1 MIRSGGEL
9 MLDYNLEQRGE
20 ASLYEYVYQQ
30 IRDDIVAGR
39 IAAGEHLP
47 SKRAFAS
54 HLGIS
59 VITIENAYSQLLAEG
74 YICSKP
80 RRGYYACELPE
91 APVLASAAEDADRDS
106 APAGL
111 NAHDTGG
118 QPEQFAPLSPSA
130 LEAARL
136 WQSALR
142 ATLTSE
148 DEREIFSPA
157 PAQGTAR
164 LRRAIAHHLRGTRG
178 MNVNPDNIVIGAGAQ
193 LLDTMLVQLLGTDKV
208 YAVEDPGY
216 LRLTRIYQAM
226 GCEVRHIALDGE
238 GVDLGALQNAGTDVL
253 HLMPSHQYPT
263 GLVTSIARRY
273 ALLSW
278 AAEQLGRYLIEDDFD
293 CEFRLAGKPIPALA
307 SIDAAQSV
315 IYTNTFSKSL
325 SSALR
330 LAYMVLPDELMER
343 FRRELGFYASS
354 VSSVDQVALARLL
367 ESGDYE
373 RHVNRVRVRAR
384 EARDG
389 LAAIV
394 RKAFPAGEVSIE
406 HADAGLYCTVVAECE
421 AGESS
426 FTRALMHS
434 SIPFIDISDCF
445 WCTDGA
451 SVPENS
457 TQILVQYDDLSPK
470 VFNTLELQLT
480 GGGAL
485 QPK

>member
-1 MIRSGGEL
+1 

-80 RRGYYACELPE
+80 RRGYYVCELPE
-91 APVLASAAEDADRDS
+91 APVLASAETEFDRDS
-106 APAGL
+106 AAARS
-111 NAHDTGG
+111 NAHDAGE

-164 LRRAIAHHLRGTRG
+164 LRCAIAHHLRGTRG

-193 LLDTMLVQLLGTDKV
+193 LLDTMLVQLLGADKT

-226 GCEVRHIALDGE
+226 GCKVRHIPLDGE
-238 GVDLGALQNAGTDVL
+238 GVNLGELFDAGADVL

-278 AAEQLGRYLIEDDFD
+278 AAEQPGRYLIEDDFD

-394 RKAFPAGEVSIE
+394 RKAFSAGEVTIE
-406 HADAGLYCTVVAECE
+406 HADAGLYCVLAPASDKMGDGLIRAIANVNIPYVNIDDCLW
-421 AGESS
+421 AG
-426 FTRALMHS
+426 
-434 SIPFIDISDCF
+434 
-445 WCTDGA
+445 DGA
-451 SVPENS
+451 M
-457 TQILVQYDDLSPK
+457 TQRTTHRVLIQYDDLGPQ
-470 VFNTLELQLT
+470 VLD
-480 GGGAL
+480 AL
-485 QPK
+485 QKQLQ

>member
-1 MIRSGGEL
+1 

-20 ASLYEYVYQQ
+20 SSLYEYVYQQ

-91 APVLASAAEDADRDS
+91 APVLASAETELDRDS
-106 APAGL
+106 AAAGS
-111 NAHDTGG
+111 NAHDAGE

-130 LEAARL
+130 LEAAHL

-164 LRRAIAHHLRGTRG
+164 LRCAIAHHLRGTRG

-193 LLDTMLVQLLGTDKV
+193 LLDTILVQLLGADKT

-226 GCEVRHIALDGE
+226 GCEVRHVPLDGE
-238 GVDLGALQNAGTDVL
+238 GVNLGELLDAGADVL

-278 AAEQLGRYLIEDDFD
+278 AAERPGRYLIEDDFD

-389 LAAIV
+389 LVALV
-394 RKAFPAGEVSIE
+394 RKAFPAGEVSIG
-406 HADAGLYCTVVAECE
+406 HADAGLYCVLAPASDKVGDGLIRAITDVGIPYVNIDDCLWANDQTTIQRT
-421 AGESS
+421 
-426 FTRALMHS
+426 TRR
-434 SIPFIDISDCF
+434 
-445 WCTDGA
+445 
-451 SVPENS
+451 V
-457 TQILVQYDDLSPK
+457 LVQYDDLSPQ
-470 VFNTLELQLT
+470 VLD
-480 GGGAL
+480 AL
-485 QPK
+485 QKQLQ

>member
-1 MIRSGGEL
+1 

-59 VITIENAYSQLLAEG
+59 VVTIENAYSQLLAEG

-91 APVLASAAEDADRDS
+91 APVLASAAEDADRDA
-106 APAGL
+106 APASFGV
-111 NAHDTGG
+111 HDFHGR
-118 QPEQFAPLSPSA
+118 PEQFAPLSPSA

-157 PAQGTAR
+157 PAQGTMR

-178 MNVNPDNIVIGAGAQ
+178 MNVDPDNIVIGAGAQ
-193 LLDTMLVQLLGTDKV
+193 LLDTMLVQLLGADKI

-226 GCEVRHIALDGE
+226 GCEVRHVPLDGE
-238 GVDLGALQNAGTDVL
+238 GVTLNALLNTGADVL

-278 AAEQLGRYLIEDDFD
+278 AAERAGRYLIEDDFD

-389 LAAIV
+389 LTTLL
-394 RKAFPAGEVSIE
+394 RETFPAGEVSME
-406 HADAGLYCTVVAECE
+406 HADAGLCCVLAPASENV
-421 AGESS
+421 GDGLI
-426 FTRALMHS
+426 RAIEDVGIPYV
-434 SIPFIDISDCF
+434 SIDDCL
-445 WCTDGA
+445 WATDGA
-451 SVPENS
+451 MTPRTTRRVL
-457 TQILVQYDDLSPK
+457 IQYDDLSPQ
-470 VFNTLELQLT
+470 VL
-480 GGGAL
+480 GAL
-485 QPK
+485 QKQLQ

>member
-1 MIRSGGEL
+1 
-9 MLDYNLEQRGE
+9 MLDYNLDKRGE

-111 NAHDTGG
+111 NAHDADG
-118 QPEQFAPLSPSA
+118 QPEQFAALSPSA

-142 ATLTSE
+142 ATLTTE

-164 LRRAIAHHLRGTRG
+164 LRCAIAHHLRGTRG

-193 LLDTMLVQLLGTDKV
+193 LLDTMLAQLLGTDKI

-226 GCEVRHIALDGE
+226 GCKVRHIPLDGE
-238 GVDLGALQNAGTDVL
+238 GVNLGELLDAGADVL

-278 AAEQLGRYLIEDDFD
+278 AAEQPGRYLIEDDFD

-451 SVPENS
+451 SAPENS
-457 TQILVQYDDLSPK
+457 NQILVQYDDLSPK
-470 VFNTLELQLT
+470 VLNTLELQLT
-480 GGGAL
+480 GAL
-485 QPK
+485 CNLSE

>member
-1 MIRSGGEL
+1 

-30 IRDDIVAGR
+30 IRNDIVAGR

-91 APVLASAAEDADRDS
+91 APVLASAEIELDRDS
-106 APAGL
+106 ATAGL
-111 NAHDTGG
+111 NAHDAGE
-118 QPEQFAPLSPSA
+118 QSEQFAPLSPSA

-148 DEREIFSPA
+148 DECEIFSPA
-157 PAQGTAR
+157 PAQGTMR
-164 LRRAIAHHLRGTRG
+164 FRRAIAHHLRGTRG
-178 MNVNPDNIVIGAGAQ
+178 MNVDPDNIVIGAGAQ
-193 LLDTMLVQLLGTDKV
+193 LLDTMLVQLLGADKI

-226 GCEVRHIALDGE
+226 GCEVRHIPLDGE
-238 GVDLGALQNAGTDVL
+238 GVNLNALLNTGADVL

-278 AAEQLGRYLIEDDFD
+278 AAEQPGRYLIEDDFD

-373 RHVNRVRVRAR
+373 RHANRVRVRAR
-384 EARDG
+384 EVRDG
-389 LAAIV
+389 LVSLV
-394 RKAFPAGEVSIE
+394 RKVFPAGEISME
-406 HADAGLYCTVVAECE
+406 HADAGLYCVLELVNDR
-421 AGESS
+421 AGDSLIRAIADVGIPYVNIDDCLWAS
-426 FTRALMHS
+426 DRAMGQGTTRR
-434 SIPFIDISDCF
+434 
-445 WCTDGA
+445 
-451 SVPENS
+451 
-457 TQILVQYDDLSPK
+457 ILIQYDDVNPQVLS
-470 VFNTLELQLT
+470 
-480 GGGAL
+480 AL
-485 QPK
+485 QNQLQ

>member
-1 MIRSGGEL
+1 

-20 ASLYEYVYQQ
+20 SSLYEYVYQQ

-91 APVLASAAEDADRDS
+91 APVLATAAEDADRDT
-106 APAGL
+106 APASLGV
-111 NAHDTGG
+111 HDSYG

-164 LRRAIAHHLRGTRG
+164 LRLAIAHHLRGTRG

-193 LLDTMLVQLLGTDKV
+193 LLDTMLVQLLGADKI

-226 GCEVRHIALDGE
+226 GCKVRHIPLDGE
-238 GVDLGALQNAGTDVL
+238 GVNLGELLDAGADVL

-278 AAEQLGRYLIEDDFD
+278 AAERPGRYLIEDDFD

-389 LAAIV
+389 LVALV

-406 HADAGLYCTVVAECE
+406 HADAGLYCVLAPASDKVGDGLIRAIANVNIPYVNIDDCLW
-421 AGESS
+421 AG
-426 FTRALMHS
+426 
-434 SIPFIDISDCF
+434 
-445 WCTDGA
+445 DGA
-451 SVPENS
+451 I
-457 TQILVQYDDLSPK
+457 TQRTTHRVLIQYDDLGPQ
-470 VFNTLELQLT
+470 VLD
-480 GGGAL
+480 AL
-485 QPK
+485 QKQLQ

>member
-1 MIRSGGEL
+1 
-9 MLDYNLEQRGE
+9 MLDYNLEQRGDS
-20 ASLYEYVYQQ
+20 SLYEYVYQQ

-91 APVLASAAEDADRDS
+91 APVLASAETELDRDS
-106 APAGL
+106 AAAGS
-111 NAHDTGG
+111 NAHDAGE

-164 LRRAIAHHLRGTRG
+164 LRCAIAHHLRGTRG

-193 LLDTMLVQLLGTDKV
+193 LLDTMLVQLLGADKT

-226 GCEVRHIALDGE
+226 GCKVRHIPLDGE
-238 GVDLGALQNAGTDVL
+238 GVNLGELLDAGADVL

-278 AAEQLGRYLIEDDFD
+278 AAERPGRYLIEDDFD

-389 LAAIV
+389 LVAIV

-406 HADAGLYCTVVAECE
+406 HADAGLYCVLAPASDKVGDGLIRAIANVNIPYVNIDDCLW
-421 AGESS
+421 AG
-426 FTRALMHS
+426 
-434 SIPFIDISDCF
+434 
-445 WCTDGA
+445 DGA
-451 SVPENS
+451 I
-457 TQILVQYDDLSPK
+457 TQRTTHRVLIQYDDLGPQ
-470 VFNTLELQLT
+470 VLD
-480 GGGAL
+480 AL
-485 QPK
+485 QKQLQ

>member
-1 MIRSGGEL
+1 
-9 MLDYNLEQRGE
+9 MLDYNLEQRGGS
-20 ASLYEYVYQQ
+20 SLYEYVYQQ

-47 SKRAFAS
+47 SKRALAS

-91 APVLASAAEDADRDS
+91 APVLASAAQDADRDS
-106 APAGL
+106 AVAGL
-111 NAHDTGG
+111 NAHDAGE
-118 QPEQFAPLSPSA
+118 QPEQFAALSPSA

-142 ATLTSE
+142 ATLTTE

-157 PAQGTAR
+157 PVQGTAR

-193 LLDTMLVQLLGTDKV
+193 LLDTMLVQLLGTDKI

-226 GCEVRHIALDGE
+226 GCKVRHIPLDGE
-238 GVDLGALQNAGTDVL
+238 GVNLGELLDAGADVL

-278 AAEQLGRYLIEDDFD
+278 AAEQPGRYLIEDDFD

-394 RKAFPAGEVSIE
+394 RKAFPTGEVSIE

-470 VFNTLELQLT
+470 VLNTLELQLT
-480 GGGAL
+480 GAL
-485 QPK
+485 YNLSE

>member
-1 MIRSGGEL
+1 

-91 APVLASAAEDADRDS
+91 APVLASAAEDADRDA
-106 APAGL
+106 APASFGV
-111 NAHDTGG
+111 HDFHGR
-118 QPEQFAPLSPSA
+118 PEQFAPLSPSA
-130 LEAARL
+130 LEASRL

-157 PAQGTAR
+157 PAQGTMR

-178 MNVNPDNIVIGAGAQ
+178 MNVDPDNIVIGAGAQ
-193 LLDTMLVQLLGTDKV
+193 LLDTMLVQLLGADKI

-226 GCEVRHIALDGE
+226 GCEVRHVSLDGE
-238 GVDLGALQNAGTDVL
+238 GVNLNALQNAGVDVL

-278 AAEQLGRYLIEDDFD
+278 AAERTGRYLIEDDFD

-307 SIDAAQSV
+307 SIDAAQLV

-389 LAAIV
+389 LAAFV
-394 RKAFPAGEVSIE
+394 RASFPAGEVLVE
-406 HADAGLYCTVVAECE
+406 HADAGLYCVLTPASEKVGDGLIRAIEDVGIPYVSIDDCLWANDRMTNRPT
-421 AGESS
+421 
-426 FTRALMHS
+426 TRRVL
-434 SIPFIDISDCF
+434 I
-445 WCTDGA
+445 
-451 SVPENS
+451 
-457 TQILVQYDDLSPK
+457 QYDDLSPQ
-470 VFNTLELQLT
+470 VL
-480 GGGAL
+480 GAL
-485 QPK
+485 QKQLE

>member
-1 MIRSGGEL
+1 
-9 MLDYNLEQRGE
+9 MLDYNLQQRGG

-80 RRGYYACELPE
+80 RRGYYACELPD
-91 APVLASAAEDADRDS
+91 APVLASAAEDADRDT
-106 APAGL
+106 APASFGV
-111 NAHDTGG
+111 HDSYG

-164 LRRAIAHHLRGTRG
+164 LRCAIAHHLRGTRG

-193 LLDTMLVQLLGTDKV
+193 LLDTMLVQLLGADKT

-226 GCEVRHIALDGE
+226 GCEVRHIPLDGE
-238 GVDLGALQNAGTDVL
+238 GVSLSDLLNTGADVL

-278 AAEQLGRYLIEDDFD
+278 AVERTGRYLIEDDFD

-389 LAAIV
+389 LTTLL
-394 RKAFPAGEVSIE
+394 RETFPAGEVSME
-406 HADAGLYCTVVAECE
+406 HADAGLYCVLAPASEKVGDGLIRSIADVGIPYVSTDDCLWANDRMTNRPT
-421 AGESS
+421 
-426 FTRALMHS
+426 TRRVL
-434 SIPFIDISDCF
+434 I
-445 WCTDGA
+445 
-451 SVPENS
+451 
-457 TQILVQYDDLSPK
+457 QYDDLNPQ
-470 VFNTLELQLT
+470 VLD
-480 GGGAL
+480 AL
-485 QPK
+485 QKQLQ

>member
-1 MIRSGGEL
+1 

-59 VITIENAYSQLLAEG
+59 VITIENAYSQLVAEG

-80 RRGYYACELPE
+80 RRGYYACELPD
-91 APVLASAAEDADRDS
+91 APVLASAAEDADRDT
-106 APAGL
+106 APASFGV
-111 NAHDTGG
+111 HDSYG

-164 LRRAIAHHLRGTRG
+164 LRLAIAHHLRGTRG

-193 LLDTMLVQLLGTDKV
+193 LLDTMLVQLLGADKI

-226 GCEVRHIALDGE
+226 GCKVRHIPLDGE
-238 GVDLGALQNAGTDVL
+238 GVNLGELLDAGADVL

-278 AAEQLGRYLIEDDFD
+278 AAERPGRYLIEDDFD

-389 LAAIV
+389 LVALV

-406 HADAGLYCTVVAECE
+406 HADAGLYCVLAPASDKV
-421 AGESS
+421 GDGLI
-426 FTRALMHS
+426 RAITDVG
-434 SIPFIDISDCF
+434 IPYVNIDDCL
-445 WCTDGA
+445 WANDQTTIQRTTHR
-451 SVPENS
+451 VL
-457 TQILVQYDDLSPK
+457 IQYDDLSPQ
-470 VFNTLELQLT
+470 VLD
-480 GGGAL
+480 AL
-485 QPK
+485 QKQLQ

>member
-1 MIRSGGEL
+1 
-9 MLDYNLEQRGE
+9 
-20 ASLYEYVYQQ
+20 
-30 IRDDIVAGR
+30 
-39 IAAGEHLP
+39 
-47 SKRAFAS
+47 
-54 HLGIS
+54 
-59 VITIENAYSQLLAEG
+59 
-74 YICSKP
+74 
-80 RRGYYACELPE
+80 
-91 APVLASAAEDADRDS
+91 
-106 APAGL
+106 
-111 NAHDTGG
+111 
-118 QPEQFAPLSPSA
+118 
-130 LEAARL
+130 
-136 WQSALR
+136 
-142 ATLTSE
+142 
-148 DEREIFSPA
+148 
-157 PAQGTAR
+157 
-164 LRRAIAHHLRGTRG
+164 

-193 LLDTMLVQLLGTDKV
+193 LLDTMLVQLLGADKT

-226 GCEVRHIALDGE
+226 GCKVRHIPLDAE
-238 GVDLGALQNAGTDVL
+238 GVNLSALLNAGADVL

-278 AAEQLGRYLIEDDFD
+278 VAEQPGRYLIEDDFD

-389 LAAIV
+389 LVALV

-406 HADAGLYCTVVAECE
+406 HADAGLYCTVVAERE
-421 AGESS
+421 AGENS
-426 FTRALMHS
+426 FARALTHS

-470 VFNTLELQLT
+470 VLNTLELQLT
-480 GGGAL
+480 GAL
-485 QPK
+485 CNLSE

>member
-1 MIRSGGEL
+1 

-91 APVLASAAEDADRDS
+91 APVLATAAEDADRDT
-106 APAGL
+106 APASLGV
-111 NAHDTGG
+111 HDSYG

-164 LRRAIAHHLRGTRG
+164 LRLAIAHHLRGTRG

-193 LLDTMLVQLLGTDKV
+193 LLDTMLVQLLGADKI

-226 GCEVRHIALDGE
+226 GCKVRHIPLDGE
-238 GVDLGALQNAGTDVL
+238 GVNLGELLDAGADVL

-278 AAEQLGRYLIEDDFD
+278 AAERPGRYLIEDDFD

-389 LAAIV
+389 LVALV

-421 AGESS
+421 ASESS
-426 FTRALMHS
+426 FARALTHS
-434 SIPFIDISDCF
+434 SVPFIDISDCF
-445 WCTDGA
+445 WCADGA

-470 VFNTLELQLT
+470 VLNALELQLM
-480 GGGAL
+480 GAL
-485 QPK
+485 CNLSE

>member
-1 MIRSGGEL
+1 
-9 MLDYNLEQRGE
+9 
-20 ASLYEYVYQQ
+20 
-30 IRDDIVAGR
+30 
-39 IAAGEHLP
+39 
-47 SKRAFAS
+47 
-54 HLGIS
+54 
-59 VITIENAYSQLLAEG
+59 
-74 YICSKP
+74 
-80 RRGYYACELPE
+80 
-91 APVLASAAEDADRDS
+91 
-106 APAGL
+106 
-111 NAHDTGG
+111 
-118 QPEQFAPLSPSA
+118 
-130 LEAARL
+130 
-136 WQSALR
+136 
-142 ATLTSE
+142 
-148 DEREIFSPA
+148 
-157 PAQGTAR
+157 
-164 LRRAIAHHLRGTRG
+164 
-178 MNVNPDNIVIGAGAQ
+178 MNVDPNNIVIGAGAQ
-193 LLDTMLVQLLGTDKV
+193 LLDTMLVQLLGADKV

-226 GCEVRHIALDGE
+226 GCKVRHVPLDDD
-238 GVDLGALQNAGTDVL
+238 GVDLSALQKTGADVL

-278 AAEQLGRYLIEDDFD
+278 AAERPGRYFIEDDFD

-343 FRRELGFYASS
+343 FRRNLGFYASS

-389 LAAIV
+389 LAALV
-394 RKAFPAGEVSIE
+394 RKAFPAGEVSIA
-406 HADAGLYCTVVAECE
+406 HADAGLYCTVVAERG
-421 AGESS
+421 ADGSS
-426 FTRALMHS
+426 FARALTRS
-434 SIPFIDISDCF
+434 GIPFVDISDCY
-445 WCTDGA
+445 WCVDGA

-470 VFNTLELQLT
+470 VLTTFELQLV
-480 GGGAL
+480 GAL
-485 QPK
+485 CNLSE

>member
-1 MIRSGGEL
+1 
-9 MLDYNLEQRGE
+9 MLDYNLEKRGE

-80 RRGYYACELPE
+80 RRGYYACELPDV
-91 APVLASAAEDADRDS
+91 PVLASAAEGIDRDAVS
-106 APAGL
+106 AGPDV
-111 NAHDTGG
+111 HDVNG
-118 QPEQFAPLSPSA
+118 QVERFDALSPSA

-142 ATLTSE
+142 ATLASE

-178 MNVNPDNIVIGAGAQ
+178 MNVDPDNIVIGAGAQ
-193 LLDTMLVQLLGTDKV
+193 LLDTMLVQLLGADKV

-216 LRLTRIYQAM
+216 LRLTRIYLAM
-226 GCEVRHIALDGE
+226 GCKVRHIPLDDE
-238 GVDLGALQNAGTDVL
+238 GVDLGTLQKSGTDVL

-278 AAEQLGRYLIEDDFD
+278 AAERPGRYLIEDDFD
-293 CEFRLAGKPIPALA
+293 CEFRLAGKPIP
-307 SIDAAQSV
+307 AQSV

-343 FRRELGFYASS
+343 FRRNLGFYASS

-389 LAAIV
+389 LAALV

-406 HADAGLYCTVVAECE
+406 HEDAGLYCTVVAER
-421 AGESS
+421 GTDGSS
-426 FTRALMHS
+426 FAQALTRS
-434 SIPFIDISDCF
+434 SIPFVDISDCY
-445 WCTDGA
+445 WCADDA
-451 SVPENS
+451 SAPENS
-457 TQILVQYDDLSPK
+457 SQILVQYDDLSPK
-470 VFNTLELQLT
+470 VLNILELQLM
-480 GGGAL
+480 GAL
-485 QPK
+485 CNLSE

>member
-1 MIRSGGEL
+1 

-20 ASLYEYVYQQ
+20 SSLYEYVFQQ

-91 APVLASAAEDADRDS
+91 APVLATAAEDADRDT
-106 APAGL
+106 APASLGV
-111 NAHDTGG
+111 HDSYG

-164 LRRAIAHHLRGTRG
+164 LRLAIAHHLRGTRG

-193 LLDTMLVQLLGTDKV
+193 LLDTMLVQLLGADKIC
-208 YAVEDPGY
+208 AVEDPGY

-226 GCEVRHIALDGE
+226 GCKVRHIPLDGE
-238 GVDLGALQNAGTDVL
+238 GVNLGELLDAGADVL

-278 AAEQLGRYLIEDDFD
+278 AAERPGRYLIEDDFD

-330 LAYMVLPDELMER
+330 LAYMVLPNELMER

-394 RKAFPAGEVSIE
+394 RKAFSAGEVTIE
-406 HADAGLYCTVVAECE
+406 HADAGLYCVLAPASDKVGDGLIRAITDVGIPYVNIDDCLWANDQTTIQRT
-421 AGESS
+421 
-426 FTRALMHS
+426 TRR
-434 SIPFIDISDCF
+434 
-445 WCTDGA
+445 
-451 SVPENS
+451 V
-457 TQILVQYDDLSPK
+457 LVQYDDLSPQ
-470 VFNTLELQLT
+470 TLD
-480 GGGAL
+480 AL
-485 QPK
+485 QNQLQ

>member
-39 IAAGEHLP
+39 IVAGEHLP
-47 SKRAFAS
+47 SKRAFAR

-480 GGGAL
+480 GGAL

>member
-1 MIRSGGEL
+1 

-59 VITIENAYSQLLAEG
+59 VITIENAYSQLVAEG

-80 RRGYYACELPE
+80 RRGYYACELPD
-91 APVLASAAEDADRDS
+91 APVLASAAEDADRDT
-106 APAGL
+106 APASFGV
-111 NAHDTGG
+111 HDSYG

-142 ATLTSE
+142 ATLTFE

-164 LRRAIAHHLRGTRG
+164 LRCAIAHHLRGTRG

-193 LLDTMLVQLLGTDKV
+193 LLDTMLVQLLGADKT

-226 GCEVRHIALDGE
+226 GCEVRHIPLDSE
-238 GVDLGALQNAGTDVL
+238 GVNLGELLDAGADVL

-278 AAEQLGRYLIEDDFD
+278 AAERPGRYLIEDDFD

-389 LAAIV
+389 LVALV

-406 HADAGLYCTVVAECE
+406 HADAGLYCVLAPASDKVGDGLIRAIADVGIPYVNIDDCLWANDQTTIQRT
-421 AGESS
+421 
-426 FTRALMHS
+426 TRRVL
-434 SIPFIDISDCF
+434 I
-445 WCTDGA
+445 
-451 SVPENS
+451 
-457 TQILVQYDDLSPK
+457 QYDDLSPQ
-470 VFNTLELQLT
+470 VLD
-480 GGGAL
+480 AL
-485 QPK
+485 QKQLQ

>member
-1 MIRSGGEL
+1 
-9 MLDYNLEQRGE
+9 MLDYNLENRGE

-47 SKRAFAS
+47 SKRAFAG

-91 APVLASAAEDADRDS
+91 APVLALAAEDADRDT
-106 APAGL
+106 APASFGV
-111 NAHDTGG
+111 HDSYG

-130 LEAARL
+130 LEAAHL

-164 LRRAIAHHLRGTRG
+164 LRCAIAHHLRGTRG

-193 LLDTMLVQLLGTDKV
+193 LLDTILVQLLGADKT

-226 GCEVRHIALDGE
+226 GCEVRHVPLDGE
-238 GVDLGALQNAGTDVL
+238 GVNLGELLDAGADVL

-278 AAEQLGRYLIEDDFD
+278 AAERPGRYLIEDDFD

-389 LAAIV
+389 LVALV
-394 RKAFPAGEVSIE
+394 RKAFPAGEVSIG
-406 HADAGLYCTVVAECE
+406 HADAGLYCVLAPASDKVGDGLIRAITDVGIPYVNIDDCLWANDQTTIQRT
-421 AGESS
+421 
-426 FTRALMHS
+426 TRR
-434 SIPFIDISDCF
+434 
-445 WCTDGA
+445 
-451 SVPENS
+451 V
-457 TQILVQYDDLSPK
+457 LVQYDDLSPQ
-470 VFNTLELQLT
+470 VLD
-480 GGGAL
+480 AL
-485 QPK
+485 QKQLQ

>member
-1 MIRSGGEL
+1 

-91 APVLASAAEDADRDS
+91 APVLASAEIELDRDS

-111 NAHDTGG
+111 NAHIAGG
-118 QPEQFAPLSPSA
+118 RVEQFAPLSPSA

-157 PAQGTAR
+157 PAQGTMR

-178 MNVNPDNIVIGAGAQ
+178 MNVDPDNIVIGAGAQ
-193 LLDTMLVQLLGTDKV
+193 LLDTMLVQLLGADKI

-226 GCEVRHIALDGE
+226 GCEVRHVPLDGE
-238 GVDLGALQNAGTDVL
+238 GVNLNALLNTGADVL

-278 AAEQLGRYLIEDDFD
+278 AAERAGRYLIEDDFD

-373 RHVNRVRVRAR
+373 RHVNRVRARAR

-389 LAAIV
+389 LTTLL
-394 RKAFPAGEVSIE
+394 RETFPAGEVSME
-406 HADAGLYCTVVAECE
+406 HADAGLYCVLAPASEKV
-421 AGESS
+421 GDGLI
-426 FTRALMHS
+426 RAIADVGIPYV
-434 SIPFIDISDCF
+434 SIDDCL
-445 WCTDGA
+445 WVTDGA
-451 SVPENS
+451 MAPRTTRRVL
-457 TQILVQYDDLSPK
+457 IQYDDLSPQ
-470 VFNTLELQLT
+470 VL
-480 GGGAL
+480 GAL
-485 QPK
+485 QKQLQ

>member
-1 MIRSGGEL
+1 
-9 MLDYNLEQRGE
+9 MLDYNLENRGE

-74 YICSKP
+74 YICSMP
-80 RRGYYACELPE
+80 RRGYYACELPD
-91 APVLASAAEDADRDS
+91 APVLASAAEDADRDT
-106 APAGL
+106 APASFGV
-111 NAHDTGG
+111 HDSYG

-164 LRRAIAHHLRGTRG
+164 LRCAIAHHLRGTRG

-193 LLDTMLVQLLGTDKV
+193 LLDTMLVQLLGADKT

-226 GCEVRHIALDGE
+226 GCEVRHIPLDGE
-238 GVDLGALQNAGTDVL
+238 GVNLGELLDAGADVL

-278 AAEQLGRYLIEDDFD
+278 AAERPGRYLIEDDFD

-389 LAAIV
+389 LVALV

-406 HADAGLYCTVVAECE
+406 HADAGLYCVLAPASDKVGDGLIRAIADVGIPYVNIDDCLWANDQTTIRRT
-421 AGESS
+421 
-426 FTRALMHS
+426 TRRVL
-434 SIPFIDISDCF
+434 I
-445 WCTDGA
+445 
-451 SVPENS
+451 
-457 TQILVQYDDLSPK
+457 QYDDLSPQ
-470 VFNTLELQLT
+470 VLD
-480 GGGAL
+480 AL
-485 QPK
+485 QKQLQ

>member
-1 MIRSGGEL
+1 MRSDDRL

-74 YICSKP
+74 YIRSKP
-80 RRGYYACELPE
+80 RRGYYACELPD
-91 APVLASAAEDADRDS
+91 APVLALVTEDIDRDTVS
-106 APAGL
+106 MDPG
-111 NAHDTGG
+111 AHDVDG
-118 QPEQFAPLSPSA
+118 QIERFDALSPSA

-136 WQSALR
+136 WQGALR

-148 DEREIFSPA
+148 GEREIFSPA

-164 LRRAIAHHLRGTRG
+164 LRRAIARHLRGTRG
-178 MNVNPDNIVIGAGAQ
+178 MNINPDNIVIGAGAQ
-193 LLDTMLVQLLGTDKV
+193 LLDTMLVQLLGADKV

-226 GCEVRHIALDGE
+226 GCEVRHIPLDGE
-238 GVDLGALQNAGTDVL
+238 GVDLSALQKTGTDVL

-278 AAEQLGRYLIEDDFD
+278 AAERPDRYLIEDDFD
-293 CEFRLAGKPIPALA
+293 CEFRLAGKPIPTLA

-330 LAYMVLPDELMER
+330 LAYMVLPDDLMER
-343 FRRELGFYASS
+343 FGRDLGFYASS

-389 LAAIV
+389 LAALV
-394 RKAFPAGEVSIE
+394 RKTFPAGEVSIE
-406 HADAGLYCTVVAECE
+406 HADAGLYCIVVAERG
-421 AGESS
+421 AGGSS
-426 FTRALMHS
+426 FTLALTRS

-445 WCTDGA
+445 WCADGA
-451 SVPENS
+451 SVPESS
-457 TQILVQYDDLSPK
+457 TRILVQYDDLSSNAL
-470 VFNTLELQLT
+470 NTLESQLM
-480 GGGAL
+480 GVPLA
-485 QPK
+485 

>member
-1 MIRSGGEL
+1 

-59 VITIENAYSQLLAEG
+59 VITIENAYSQLVAEG

-80 RRGYYACELPE
+80 RRGYYACELPD
-91 APVLASAAEDADRDS
+91 APVLASAAEDADRDT
-106 APAGL
+106 APASFGV
-111 NAHDTGG
+111 HDSYG

-164 LRRAIAHHLRGTRG
+164 LRCAIAHHLRGTRG

-193 LLDTMLVQLLGTDKV
+193 LLDTMLVQLLGADKT

-226 GCEVRHIALDGE
+226 GCEVRHIPPDGE
-238 GVDLGALQNAGTDVL
+238 GVNLGELLDAGADVL

-278 AAEQLGRYLIEDDFD
+278 AAERPGRYLIEDDFD

-389 LAAIV
+389 LVALV

-406 HADAGLYCTVVAECE
+406 HADAGLYCVLAPASDKVGDGLIRAIADVGIPYVNIDDCLWANDQTTIQRT
-421 AGESS
+421 
-426 FTRALMHS
+426 TRRVL
-434 SIPFIDISDCF
+434 I
-445 WCTDGA
+445 
-451 SVPENS
+451 
-457 TQILVQYDDLSPK
+457 QYDDLSPQ
-470 VFNTLELQLT
+470 VLD
-480 GGGAL
+480 AL
-485 QPK
+485 QKQLQ

>member
-1 MIRSGGEL
+1 
-9 MLDYNLEQRGE
+9 MLDYNLEQRGG

-91 APVLASAAEDADRDS
+91 VPVLASAAEDADRDS

-111 NAHDTGG
+111 NAHDADG
-118 QPEQFAPLSPSA
+118 QPEQFALLSPSA

-164 LRRAIAHHLRGTRG
+164 LRCAIAHHLRGTRG

-193 LLDTMLVQLLGTDKV
+193 LLDTMLAQLLGTDKI

-226 GCEVRHIALDGE
+226 GCKVRHIPLDGE
-238 GVDLGALQNAGTDVL
+238 GVNLGELLDAGADVL

-278 AAEQLGRYLIEDDFD
+278 AAEQPGRYLIEDDFD

-470 VFNTLELQLT
+470 VLTTLELQLT
-480 GGGAL
+480 GAL
-485 QPK
+485 CNLSE

>member
-1 MIRSGGEL
+1 
-9 MLDYNLEQRGE
+9 MLDYNLENRGE

-74 YICSKP
+74 YICSMP
-80 RRGYYACELPE
+80 RRGYYACELPD
-91 APVLASAAEDADRDS
+91 APVLAFAAGDIDRDAVPVGPS
-106 APAGL
+106 
-111 NAHDTGG
+111 AHDAMG
-118 QPEQFAPLSPSA
+118 QAERFDALSPSA

-178 MNVNPDNIVIGAGAQ
+178 MNVDPDNIVIGAGAQ
-193 LLDTMLVQLLGTDKV
+193 LLDTMLVQLLGADKV

-226 GCEVRHIALDGE
+226 GCEVRHIPLDAE
-238 GVDLGALQNAGTDVL
+238 GVDLSALQKTGTDVL

-278 AAEQLGRYLIEDDFD
+278 AAERPGRYLIEDDFD

-330 LAYMVLPDELMER
+330 LAYMVLPNELMER

-394 RKAFPAGEVSIE
+394 RKAFSAGEVTIE
-406 HADAGLYCTVVAECE
+406 HADAGLYCVLAPASDKVGDGLIRAIANVNIPYVNIDDCLW
-421 AGESS
+421 AG
-426 FTRALMHS
+426 
-434 SIPFIDISDCF
+434 
-445 WCTDGA
+445 DGA
-451 SVPENS
+451 I
-457 TQILVQYDDLSPK
+457 TQRTTHRVLIQYDDLGPQ
-470 VFNTLELQLT
+470 VLD
-480 GGGAL
+480 AL
-485 QPK
+485 QKQLQ

>member
-1 MIRSGGEL
+1 

-20 ASLYEYVYQQ
+20 SSLYEYVYQQ

-74 YICSKP
+74 YICSKL

-91 APVLASAAEDADRDS
+91 APVLATAAEDADRDT
-106 APAGL
+106 APASLGV
-111 NAHDTGG
+111 HDSYG

-164 LRRAIAHHLRGTRG
+164 LRLAIAHHLRGTRG

-193 LLDTMLVQLLGTDKV
+193 LLDTMLVQLLGADKI

-226 GCEVRHIALDGE
+226 GCKVRHIPLDGE
-238 GVDLGALQNAGTDVL
+238 GVNLGELLDAGADVL

-278 AAEQLGRYLIEDDFD
+278 AAERPGRYLIEDDFD

-389 LAAIV
+389 LVALV

-406 HADAGLYCTVVAECE
+406 HADAGLYCVLAPASDKVGDGLIRAITDVGIPYVNIDDCLWANDQTTIQRT
-421 AGESS
+421 
-426 FTRALMHS
+426 TRR
-434 SIPFIDISDCF
+434 
-445 WCTDGA
+445 
-451 SVPENS
+451 V
-457 TQILVQYDDLSPK
+457 LVQYDDLSPQ
-470 VFNTLELQLT
+470 TLD
-480 GGGAL
+480 AL
-485 QPK
+485 QNQLQ

>member
-1 MIRSGGEL
+1 
-9 MLDYNLEQRGE
+9 
-20 ASLYEYVYQQ
+20 
-30 IRDDIVAGR
+30 
-39 IAAGEHLP
+39 
-47 SKRAFAS
+47 
-54 HLGIS
+54 
-59 VITIENAYSQLLAEG
+59 
-74 YICSKP
+74 
-80 RRGYYACELPE
+80 
-91 APVLASAAEDADRDS
+91 
-106 APAGL
+106 
-111 NAHDTGG
+111 
-118 QPEQFAPLSPSA
+118 
-130 LEAARL
+130 
-136 WQSALR
+136 
-142 ATLTSE
+142 
-148 DEREIFSPA
+148 
-157 PAQGTAR
+157 
-164 LRRAIAHHLRGTRG
+164 

-193 LLDTMLVQLLGTDKV
+193 LLDTMLVQLLGADKI

-226 GCEVRHIALDGE
+226 GCKVRHIPLDGE
-238 GVDLGALQNAGTDVL
+238 GVNLGELLDAGADVL

-278 AAEQLGRYLIEDDFD
+278 AAERPGRYLIEDDFD

-389 LAAIV
+389 LVAIV

-421 AGESS
+421 AGKSS
-426 FTRALMHS
+426 FARALTRS
-434 SIPFIDISDCF
+434 SIPFVDISDCY
-445 WCTDGA
+445 WCADGV

-470 VFNTLELQLT
+470 VLNTLELQLT
-480 GGGAL
+480 GAFCNL
-485 QPK
+485 SE

>member
-1 MIRSGGEL
+1 
-9 MLDYNLEQRGE
+9 MLDYNLENRGE

-74 YICSKP
+74 YICSMP

-91 APVLASAAEDADRDS
+91 APVLASAETELDRDY
-106 APAGL
+106 ATAGL
-111 NAHDTGG
+111 NAHDIGE
-118 QPEQFAPLSPSA
+118 QPEQFAALSPSA

-164 LRRAIAHHLRGTRG
+164 LRCAIAHHLRGTRG

-193 LLDTMLVQLLGTDKV
+193 LLDTMLVQLLGADKT

-226 GCEVRHIALDGE
+226 GCEVRHVPLDGE
-238 GVDLGALQNAGTDVL
+238 GVNLGELLDAGADVL

-278 AAEQLGRYLIEDDFD
+278 AAERPGRYLIEDDFD

-343 FRRELGFYASS
+343 FKRNFGFYASS

-389 LAAIV
+389 LAKLV
-394 RKAFPAGEVSIE
+394 REAFPAGEVSIE
-406 HADAGLYCTVVAECE
+406 HADAGLYCTVVAER
-421 AGESS
+421 GTGGSS
-426 FTRALMHS
+426 FAQALTRS
-434 SIPFIDISDCF
+434 SIPFVDISDCY
-445 WCTDGA
+445 WCADGA

-457 TQILVQYDDLSPK
+457 THILVQYDDLSPK
-470 VFNTLELQLT
+470 VLNTLEVQLM
-480 GGGAL
+480 GAL
-485 QPK
+485 CNLSE

>member
-1 MIRSGGEL
+1 

-91 APVLASAAEDADRDS
+91 APVLALAAEDADRDA
-106 APAGL
+106 APASFGV
-111 NAHDTGG
+111 HDSYG

-130 LEAARL
+130 LEAAHL

-164 LRRAIAHHLRGTRG
+164 LRCAIAHHLRGTRG

-193 LLDTMLVQLLGTDKV
+193 LLDTILVQLLGADKT

-226 GCEVRHIALDGE
+226 GCEVRHVPLDGE
-238 GVDLGALQNAGTDVL
+238 GVNLGELLDAGADVL

-278 AAEQLGRYLIEDDFD
+278 AAERPGRYLIEDDFD

-330 LAYMVLPDELMER
+330 LAYMVLPDDLMER

-389 LAAIV
+389 LVALV
-394 RKAFPAGEVSIE
+394 RKAFPAGEVSIG
-406 HADAGLYCTVVAECE
+406 HADAGLYCVLAPASDKVGDGLIRAITDVGIPYVNIDDCLWANDQTTIQRT
-421 AGESS
+421 
-426 FTRALMHS
+426 TRR
-434 SIPFIDISDCF
+434 
-445 WCTDGA
+445 
-451 SVPENS
+451 V
-457 TQILVQYDDLSPK
+457 LVQYDDLSPQ
-470 VFNTLELQLT
+470 VLD
-480 GGGAL
+480 AL
-485 QPK
+485 QKQLQ

>member
-1 MIRSGGEL
+1 

-74 YICSKP
+74 YIRSKP
-80 RRGYYACELPE
+80 RRGYYACELPD
-91 APVLASAAEDADRDS
+91 APILALVTGDIDRDTVSMDPGAHDADGQIERF
-106 APAGL
+106 
-111 NAHDTGG
+111 DT
-118 QPEQFAPLSPSA
+118 LSPSA

-136 WQSALR
+136 WQGTLR
-142 ATLTSE
+142 ATLASE

-164 LRRAIAHHLRGTRG
+164 LRRAIARHLRGTRG

-193 LLDTMLVQLLGTDKV
+193 LLDTMLVQLLGADKV

-226 GCEVRHIALDGE
+226 GCEVRHIPLDGE
-238 GVDLGALQNAGTDVL
+238 GVDLSALQKTGTDVL

-278 AAEQLGRYLIEDDFD
+278 AAERPDRYLIEDDFD

-330 LAYMVLPDELMER
+330 LAYMVLPDDLMER
-343 FRRELGFYASS
+343 FGRDLGFYASS

-389 LAAIV
+389 LAALV
-394 RKAFPAGEVSIE
+394 RKTFPAGEVSIE
-406 HADAGLYCTVVAECE
+406 HADAGLYCIVVAERG
-421 AGESS
+421 AGGSS
-426 FTRALMHS
+426 FTLALTRS

-445 WCTDGA
+445 WCADGA
-451 SVPENS
+451 SVPES
-457 TQILVQYDDLSPK
+457 SARILVQYDDLSSNAL
-470 VFNTLELQLT
+470 NTLESQLM
-480 GGGAL
+480 GVPSSL
-485 QPK
+485 SE

>member
-1 MIRSGGEL
+1 

-80 RRGYYACELPE
+80 RRGYYACELPD
-91 APVLASAAEDADRDS
+91 APVLASAETELDRDS

-111 NAHDTGG
+111 NAYDAGE

-130 LEAARL
+130 LEASRL

-157 PAQGTAR
+157 PAQGTMR
-164 LRRAIAHHLRGTRG
+164 LRCAIAHHLRGTRG

-193 LLDTMLVQLLGTDKV
+193 LLDTMLVQLLGADKT

-226 GCEVRHIALDGE
+226 GCKVRHIPLDGE
-238 GVDLGALQNAGTDVL
+238 GVNLGELLDAGADVL

-278 AAEQLGRYLIEDDFD
+278 AAEQPGRYLIEDDFD

-394 RKAFPAGEVSIE
+394 RKAFSAGEVTIE
-406 HADAGLYCTVVAECE
+406 HADAGLYCVLAPASDK
-421 AGESS
+421 AGDGLI
-426 FTRALMHS
+426 RAIANVG
-434 SIPFIDISDCF
+434 IPYVNINDCL
-445 WCTDGA
+445 WANDRM
-451 SVPENS
+451 
-457 TQILVQYDDLSPK
+457 TQKTARRVLVQYDDLSPQ
-470 VFNTLELQLT
+470 VL
-480 GGGAL
+480 GAL
-485 QPK
+485 HKQLQ

>member
-1 MIRSGGEL
+1 
-9 MLDYNLEQRGE
+9 MLDYNLEQRGG

-47 SKRAFAS
+47 SKRSFAS

-91 APVLASAAEDADRDS
+91 APVLASAAENADRDA
-106 APAGL
+106 APASFGVY
-111 NAHDTGG
+111 DSYG
-118 QPEQFAPLSPSA
+118 QPEQFAALSPSA

-193 LLDTMLVQLLGTDKV
+193 LLDTMLVQLLGSEKI

-226 GCEVRHIALDGE
+226 GCKVRHIRLDGE
-238 GVDLGALQNAGTDVL
+238 GVNLGELLDAGADVL

-263 GLVTSIARRY
+263 GLVTNIARRY

-278 AAEQLGRYLIEDDFD
+278 AAEQPGRYLIEDDFD

-384 EARDG
+384 EVRDG
-389 LAAIV
+389 LAVIV

-406 HADAGLYCTVVAECE
+406 HADAGLYCVLAPASDKMGDGLIRAIANVNIPYVNIDDCLW
-421 AGESS
+421 AG
-426 FTRALMHS
+426 
-434 SIPFIDISDCF
+434 
-445 WCTDGA
+445 DGA
-451 SVPENS
+451 M
-457 TQILVQYDDLSPK
+457 TQRTTHRVLIQYDDLGPQ
-470 VFNTLELQLT
+470 VLD
-480 GGGAL
+480 AL
-485 QPK
+485 QKQLQ